1 MYTHIHVQF
10 PLFPKVICWQ
20 QICFIWKA
28 LNFASVF
35 ETGFH
40 VPRLALTPNPP
51 SCLQRSSAG
60 ITGAHHY
67 CLTFEIYIYYIK
79 NSRSILFSLKFLQFI
94 SYLYDRAK
102 VPPSSCLIWSHLWF
116 SLKLILPP
124 PPLLYSHHKESCG
137 KVSNLALETQ
147 GWKAPANWIFLAS
160 AKLLVCFSPATAN
173 HDVIF
178 LCPLLK
184 AILWE
189 LFLPRQYRSA

>member
-1 MYTHIHVQF
+1 MTLPKNCQHKTFGLHNIHRCACIHTYTYNFLYFQKWSVGNKF
-10 PLFPKVICWQ
+10 
-20 QICFIWKA
+20 CFIWKT

-124 PPLLYSHHKESCG
+124 PPHFSTPTTKSPVGKFLTLL
-137 KVSNLALETQ
+137 
-147 GWKAPANWIFLAS
+147 
-160 AKLLVCFSPATAN
+160 
-173 HDVIF
+173 
-178 LCPLLK
+178 
-184 AILWE
+184 
-189 LFLPRQYRSA
+189 